1 VNLVQLGH
9 FLAVV
14 DAGSF
19 TRAAAAVPMAQPSLS
34 GSIRALERSLGTPLF
49 DRSGGRARLT
59 AAGEALVGPARQ
71 LQRDAALAR
80 SAVRAVAELEGGQLD
95 VVALP
100 GLAADPLAPLLG
112 LFRTAHPAVVVRLL
126 SGEEPA
132 DVVRAVLDGRAE
144 LGVTE
149 LGELDGVT
157 DAGGRG
163 GTGSDGGRRGGPV
176 PDHPGLTTLALG
188 HQELV
193 VARRPP
199 AEPWPGTLHH
209 AAGEPIP
216 RTALAGVDWVAT
228 PRGTSS
234 RRLLEEAVGPAAR
247 VVVEAGARDALLA
260 LVASG
265 AGAALVPRGAFG
277 PRAFGWD
284 CELVPVDPP
293 IRRTVGLVRRS
304 GRPSPAA
311 AALLALALPAAVAR
325 VSAPRAT
332 P

>member
-95 VVALP
+95 LVALP
-100 GLAADPLAPLLG
+100 GLAADPVAPLLG
-112 LFRTAHPAVVVRLL
+112 RFRTAHPAVVVRLL

-144 LGVTE
+144 LGVTV
-149 LGELDGVT
+149 LGEVDD
-157 DAGGRG
+157 DAGATSGRPAG
-163 GTGSDGGRRGGPV
+163 AAGPAGGGPALAT
-176 PDHPGLTTLALG
+176 LTLG

-193 VARRPP
+193 VARRAQ
-199 AEPWPGTLHH
+199 AEPWPGTLLHH
-209 AAGEPIP
+209 AGEAIP
-216 RTALAGVDWVAT
+216 RAALANVDWVAT

-234 RRLLEEAVGPAAR
+234 RRLLEDAVGPSAR

-260 LVASG
+260 LVATG

-277 PRAFGWD
+277 PRAFGWG

-293 IRRTVGLVRRS
+293 IRRTVGLVRRT
-304 GRPSPAA
+304 GRASPAA
-311 AALLALALPAAVAR
+311 AALLALALPAAEPV
-325 VSAPRAT
+325 VSPPRAT

>member
-14 DAGSF
+14 DEGSF

-49 DRSGGRARLT
+49 DRTGGRARLT

-80 SAVRAVAELEGGQLD
+80 SAVRAVAELEGGRLD

-100 GLAADPLAPLLG
+100 GLAADPVAPLLG
-112 LFRTAHPAVVVRLL
+112 RYRTAHPAVVVRLL
-126 SGEEPA
+126 TGEEPA
-132 DVVRAVLDGRAE
+132 DVVQAVLDGRAE

-149 LGELDGVT
+149 LGELAFGSPPGPFGVGAARPQLST
-157 DAGGRG
+157 
-163 GTGSDGGRRGGPV
+163 
-176 PDHPGLTTLALG
+176 LTLG

-193 VARRPP
+193 VARRAP
-199 AEPWPGTLHH
+199 AVPWPGTLGHQT
-209 AAGEPIP
+209 GEPIP
-216 RTALAGVDWVAT
+216 RAALADVDWVAT

-260 LVASG
+260 LVATG

-284 CELVPVDPP
+284 CELVAVDPP
-293 IRRTVGLVRRS
+293 IRRTVGLVRRT
-304 GRPSPAA
+304 GPASPAA
-311 AALLALALPAAVAR
+311 AALLALAPRPDAEQP

>member
-1 VNLVQLGH
+1 VQDTGVNLVQLGH

-14 DAGSF
+14 DEGSF

-49 DRSGGRARLT
+49 DRTGGRARLT

-100 GLAADPLAPLLG
+100 GLAADPVAPLLG
-112 LFRTAHPAVVVRLL
+112 RFRTAHPAVVVRLL

-132 DVVRAVLDGRAE
+132 DVVQAVLDGRAE
-144 LGVTE
+144 LGITE
-149 LGELDGVT
+149 LGTVAAPGDQAG
-157 DAGGRG
+157 AGGAGATR
-163 GTGSDGGRRGGPV
+163 P
-176 PDHPGLTTLALG
+176 PLTTVTLSR
-188 HQELV
+188 QELV

-199 AEPWPGTLHH
+199 AVPWPGTLDHQ
-209 AAGEPIP
+209 AGDPIP
-216 RTALAGVDWVAT
+216 RAALADVDWVAT

-234 RRLLEEAVGPAAR
+234 RRLLEEAVGPSAR

-260 LVASG
+260 LVATG

-293 IRRTVGLVRRS
+293 IERTVGLVRRN
-304 GRPSPAA
+304 GPASPAA
-311 AALLALALPAAVAR
+311 AALLALALPSDDAP
-325 VSAPRAT
+325 VSAPRAR